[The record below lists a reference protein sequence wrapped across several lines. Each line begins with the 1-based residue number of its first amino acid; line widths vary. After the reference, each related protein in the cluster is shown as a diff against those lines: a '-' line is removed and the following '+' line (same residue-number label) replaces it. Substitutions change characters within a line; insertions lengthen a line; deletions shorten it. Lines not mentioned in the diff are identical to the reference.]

1 VSAERIVVIGSSWGG
16 LHALHQV
23 LEALPADLPAA
34 VCIAQHRAADDEEA
48 ALAGLLARGCAL
60 PVHDADDKAELRDG
74 EVLLAPPDYHLLVE
88 PGAVS
93 LSVDDPVRFSRP
105 SIDVLFSSAA
115 DAYRERAIGVVLTG
129 CNTDGAFGTQCIKW
143 LGGRVLVQSPNT
155 ARGMGMPR
163 AAIASGAVDFVLPP
177 EAIGPAL
184 VALVM
189 APGAAA
195 WLRVGN
201 AA

>member
-129 CNTDGAFGTQCIKW
+129 SNADGAEGLARIRAR
-143 LGGRVLVQSPNT
+143 GGHALVQDPDT
-155 ARGMGMPR
+155 AERAEMPR
-163 AAIASGAVDFVLPP
+163 AAIRATD
-177 EAIGPAL
+177 AIVVPLEDMGRRISHIVRELAG
-184 VALVM
+184 M
-189 APGAAA
+189 GG
-195 WLRVGN
+195 RTR
-201 AA
+201 